1 MDDSWNVT
9 EDGQQ
14 DVDQQ
19 VGTATTLEED
29 TEWLFVMSAFPL
41 ARRAGKRVKTPA
53 PSGKNRG
60 RRSEWE
66 LPGGDDWDSVGDG
79 DILGR

>member
-29 TEWLFVMSAFPL
+29 TEWWEDDRQDDLEDI
-41 ARRAGKRVKTPA
+41 RAGERHCEGVA
-53 PSGKNRG
+53 M
-60 RRSEWE
+60 
-66 LPGGDDWDSVGDG
+66 
-79 DILGR
+79 